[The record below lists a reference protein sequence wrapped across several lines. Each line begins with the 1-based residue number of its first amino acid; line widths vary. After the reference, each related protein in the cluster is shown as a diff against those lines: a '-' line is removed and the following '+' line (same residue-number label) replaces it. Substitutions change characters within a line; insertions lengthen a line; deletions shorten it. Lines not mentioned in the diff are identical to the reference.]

1 MDYEVLVG
9 MRADDKRL
17 QIANL
22 TSELT
27 ALHVELIRRLG
38 KADYN
43 TFMTDVMKPL
53 KAEALDDNILKNLPS
68 DIEVIEGSQE
78 FLELSF
84 DGYLNFLHLAKT
96 KVLEALNNE

>member
-1 MDYEVLVG
+1 

-27 ALHVELIRRLG
+27 ALHVELIRKLG

-43 TFMTDVMKPL
+43 AFMVDVMKPL
-53 KAEALDDNILKNLPS
+53 KAEALDDMLKHLPP

-84 DGYLNFLHLAKT
+84 DGYLNFLHMAKI

>member
-1 MDYEVLVG
+1 LDYEVLVD

-22 TSELT
+22 TNELT
-27 ALHVELIRRLG
+27 VLHVELIRRLG

-43 TFMTDVMKPL
+43 AFMTDVMKPL
-53 KAEALDDNILKNLPS
+53 KAEALDDMLKNLPP

-96 KVLEALNNE
+96 KVLEALNE